1 MEKMIIVNGSPRAA
15 VSNSK
20 KLIEIFKNINSKKFN
35 ITEFVCRRDN
45 DKICAE
51 FENTDNVLFVF
62 PLYTDGVPSILLQL
76 FKDIEKAE
84 IKNKP
89 KINVIINCGFME
101 PFQNDTAVEIIKIF
115 SEQCGFEFGSVLC
128 IGSGEAIMDTP
139 FKLFVNMKIKSFSK
153 AIVKNSKKT
162 FKVTMPIT
170 KSMFLKASTSYWLKK
185 GEKFGVS
192 REKMDT
198 MDIEK

>member
-20 KLIEIFKNINSKKFN
+20 KLIEVFKNINSKKFN

-45 DKICAE
+45 DKICVE

-84 IKNKP
+84 TKNKP

-101 PFQNDTAVEIIKIF
+101 PFQNDTAVDIVKIF

-128 IGSGEAIMDTP
+128 IGSGEAIMGTP
-139 FKLFVNMKIKSFSK
+139 FKIFVNMKMKKFSK
-153 AIVKNSKKT
+153 AVIKNSKKT

-170 KSMFLKASTSYWLKK
+170 KSMFLKASTSYWIKM
-185 GEKFGVS
+185 GEKFGVT